1 MKQRQREQVQR
12 GCAVGTVVL
21 LAWLCRVLPLE
32 GLPSGL
38 QEACGI
44 LRSLLYLSLF
54 AGWGISLYNRTV
66 HPQVRRLLL
75 NVDLLMLFWILVRT
89 LRFQLNTPPGMDRML
104 GYLYYA
110 PMLGIPVLCVQLVL
124 TVDRS
129 ERYRLSA
136 WARMLWLPSAVLLE
150 LVLTNDLHQQVF
162 RLQQPWNENYQYGW
176 LFGLVVGWIVI
187 CILLAF
193 GIIAHKSRNPR
204 ILRRLPLPAIPLV
217 LLGIYAVLY
226 GFHFPLIRQFLGD
239 MTIVHCLM
247 TAASLEGGLR
257 CGLIQSNTGYEELL
271 RVTSLAVQLVDR
283 QGNVYCCS
291 ENGRIVDR
299 RELQAAMH
307 GTVQLDEHTLL
318 RSAPVQGGY
327 VMWQTDITELVEN
340 MERLKE
346 NRTELAERNYL
357 EQQNYEAER
366 KTNALREKNRLYD
379 LLQRRLAPQIIRM
392 DQLLTRYRTAPE
404 ADRRQLLG
412 QVAVLGAYL
421 KRGANL
427 MFLAQK
433 HRYVPSAE
441 LRYALE
447 ESISSL
453 ELAGVECAMEVT
465 QGVRLPAE
473 AAAACYSRFESGGEG
488 ALGQMDAL
496 FVRAVWKDHRLN
508 LYLSVETGADLKAV
522 CPAAV
527 QEAPGKRPAD
537 PLGHASHSLTIPPK
551 SCFPESPVDRYPLR
565 QRVRT
570 PLGLFLLAAWPVP
583 AEKNRAAPHL
593 CGAVLSG
600 CAGSAHGL
608 PEAPE
613 GCGSARGF
621 LFLRSLRVVFQ
632 VQLGHQLVADDGQH
646 LFQLLH
652 VLFGEALVHPLD
664 HRAQVGVADVVV
676 VDILLGGPQVILP
689 AVGGGLD
696 LFHIALAHQ
705 RADLIRRVGGGDL
718 HHPGKLRNGGLPHG
732 HDALHAKGFHRGQ
745 GRLTGGKALE
755 HVLVEMELELGIDI
769 VECFFQHGTVS
780 LRTLNFL

>member
-1 MKQRQREQVQR
+1 MMGQRQREQIQR

-32 GLPSGL
+32 GMPSGL

-89 LRFQLNTPPGMDRML
+89 LRFQLNTPPEMDRML

-204 ILRRLPLPAIPLV
+204 ILRRLPLPAIPMV
-217 LLGIYAVLY
+217 LLGVYAVLY
-226 GFHFPLIRQFLGD
+226 GFHFPLIKQFLGD

-257 CGLIQSNTGYEELL
+257 CGLIQSNTGYVELL
-271 RVTSLAVQLVDR
+271 RVTSLA
-283 QGNVYCCS
+283 
-291 ENGRIVDR
+291 
-299 RELQAAMH
+299 
-307 GTVQLDEHTLL
+307 VQLDEHTLL

-357 EQQNYEAER
+357 EQQKYEVER
-366 KTNALREKNRLYD
+366 KINALREKNRLYD
-379 LLQRRLAPQIIRM
+379 LLQRQLAPQIIRM
-392 DQLLTRYRTAPE
+392 DQLLTRYRAAPE
-404 ADRRQLLG
+404 EEKRQLLG

-427 MFLAQK
+427 MFLAQQ

-465 QGVRLPAE
+465 HEARLPAE
-473 AAAACYSRFESGGEG
+473 AAAACYSRFESVVEG
-488 ALGQMDAL
+488 ALGQLDAL
-496 FVRAVWKDHRLN
+496 FVRAIWKDHRLN
-508 LYLSVETGADLKAV
+508 LYLSVETGADLKAA

-527 QEAPGKRPAD
+527 QEAPG
-537 PLGHASHSLTIPPK
+537 S
-551 SCFPESPVDRYPLR
+551 
-565 QRVRT
+565 
-570 PLGLFLLAAWPVP
+570 W
-583 AEKNRAAPHL
+583 
-593 CGAVLSG
+593 VLNDHFEG
-600 CAGSAHGL
+600 G
-608 PEAPE
+608 APE
-613 GCGSARGF
+613 CGT
-621 LFLRSLRVVFQ
+621 
-632 VQLGHQLVADDGQH
+632 
-646 LFQLLH
+646 
-652 VLFGEALVHPLD
+652 
-664 HRAQVGVADVVV
+664 
-676 VDILLGGPQVILP
+676 
-689 AVGGGLD
+689 
-696 LFHIALAHQ
+696 
-705 RADLIRRVGGGDL
+705 
-718 HHPGKLRNGGLPHG
+718 N
-732 HDALHAKGFHRGQ
+732 
-745 GRLTGGKALE
+745 
-755 HVLVEMELELGIDI
+755 
-769 VECFFQHGTVS
+769 
-780 LRTLNFL
+780 

>member
-1 MKQRQREQVQR
+1 MSTAVPFKGAVCATLCKPAVQRADIIPYRSHDGVFRALFLVAKAQINVLCLYRALLFKLHPARKPHRGRSGSDTVEQIGLGGCPQRKQSRQRVAAQNDFDVFRERKLLLQCGNDLLRQKTQGVPSVAAEALLSPHGRGFPRRKRIVPAFHRDSREQKILAALSNGRHFIIHTLQLMLTCHLEQQVF
-12 GCAVGTVVL
+12 CISPAVNAARSVPDL
-21 LAWLCRVLPLE
+21 HCLC
-32 GLPSGL
+32 GH
-38 QEACGI
+38 CGI

-75 NVDLLMLFWILVRT
+75 NVDLLMLFWIIVRT

-204 ILRRLPLPAIPLV
+204 ILRRLPLPAIPMV
-217 LLGIYAVLY
+217 LLGVYAVLY

-257 CGLIQSNTGYEELL
+257 CGLIQSNTGYVELL

-291 ENGRIVDR
+291 ENGRMVDR

-357 EQQNYEAER
+357 EQQNYEVER
-366 KTNALREKNRLYD
+366 KINALREKKRLYD
-379 LLQRRLAPQIIRM
+379 LLQRQLAPQIIRM
-392 DQLLTRYRTAPE
+392 DQLLTRYRAAPE
-404 ADRRQLLG
+404 EEKRQLLG

-427 MFLAQK
+427 MFLAQQ

-473 AAAACYSRFESGGEG
+473 AAAACYSRFESVVEG
-488 ALGQMDAL
+488 ALGRLDAL
-496 FVRAVWKDHRLN
+496 FVRAIWKDHRLN
-508 LYLSVETGADLKAV
+508 LYLSVETGADLKAS
-522 CPAAV
+522 CLAAV
-527 QEAPGKRPAD
+527 QEAPG
-537 PLGHASHSLTIPPK
+537 S
-551 SCFPESPVDRYPLR
+551 
-565 QRVRT
+565 
-570 PLGLFLLAAWPVP
+570 W
-583 AEKNRAAPHL
+583 
-593 CGAVLSG
+593 VLNDHFEG
-600 CAGSAHGL
+600 G
-608 PEAPE
+608 APE
-613 GCGSARGF
+613 CGT
-621 LFLRSLRVVFQ
+621 
-632 VQLGHQLVADDGQH
+632 
-646 LFQLLH
+646 
-652 VLFGEALVHPLD
+652 
-664 HRAQVGVADVVV
+664 
-676 VDILLGGPQVILP
+676 
-689 AVGGGLD
+689 
-696 LFHIALAHQ
+696 
-705 RADLIRRVGGGDL
+705 
-718 HHPGKLRNGGLPHG
+718 N
-732 HDALHAKGFHRGQ
+732 
-745 GRLTGGKALE
+745 
-755 HVLVEMELELGIDI
+755 
-769 VECFFQHGTVS
+769 
-780 LRTLNFL
+780 

>member
-1 MKQRQREQVQR
+1 MMGQRQREQVQR

-32 GLPSGL
+32 GMPFGL

-89 LRFQLNTPPGMDRML
+89 LRFQLNTPPEIDRML

-204 ILRRLPLPAIPLV
+204 ILRRLPLPAIPMV
-217 LLGIYAVLY
+217 LLGVYAVLY

-291 ENGRIVDR
+291 ENGRMADR

-346 NRTELAERNYL
+346 NRTELA
-357 EQQNYEAER
+357 
-366 KTNALREKNRLYD
+366 
-379 LLQRRLAPQIIRM
+379 
-392 DQLLTRYRTAPE
+392 
-404 ADRRQLLG
+404 
-412 QVAVLGAYL
+412 
-421 KRGANL
+421 
-427 MFLAQK
+427 
-433 HRYVPSAE
+433 
-441 LRYALE
+441 
-447 ESISSL
+447 
-453 ELAGVECAMEVT
+453 GVECAMEVT

-473 AAAACYSRFESGGEG
+473 AAAACYSRFESVVEG
-488 ALGQMDAL
+488 ALGQLDAL
-496 FVRAVWKDHRLN
+496 FVRAIWKDHRLN
-508 LYLSVETGADLKAV
+508 LYLSVETGADLKAA

-527 QEAPGKRPAD
+527 QEAPG
-537 PLGHASHSLTIPPK
+537 S
-551 SCFPESPVDRYPLR
+551 
-565 QRVRT
+565 
-570 PLGLFLLAAWPVP
+570 W
-583 AEKNRAAPHL
+583 
-593 CGAVLSG
+593 VLNDHFEG
-600 CAGSAHGL
+600 G
-608 PEAPE
+608 APE
-613 GCGSARGF
+613 CGT
-621 LFLRSLRVVFQ
+621 
-632 VQLGHQLVADDGQH
+632 
-646 LFQLLH
+646 
-652 VLFGEALVHPLD
+652 
-664 HRAQVGVADVVV
+664 
-676 VDILLGGPQVILP
+676 
-689 AVGGGLD
+689 
-696 LFHIALAHQ
+696 
-705 RADLIRRVGGGDL
+705 
-718 HHPGKLRNGGLPHG
+718 N
-732 HDALHAKGFHRGQ
+732 
-745 GRLTGGKALE
+745 
-755 HVLVEMELELGIDI
+755 
-769 VECFFQHGTVS
+769 
-780 LRTLNFL
+780 

>member
-1 MKQRQREQVQR
+1 MMGQRQREQVQR

-38 QEACGI
+38 REACGI

-89 LRFQLNTPPGMDRML
+89 LRFQLNTPPEIDRML

-136 WARMLWLPSAVLLE
+136 WARLLWLPSAVLLE

-162 RLQQPWNENYQYGW
+162 RLQQPWNEKYQYGW

-217 LLGIYAVLY
+217 LLGVYAVLY
-226 GFHFPLIRQFLGD
+226 SLHIPLIQQFLGD

-299 RELQAAMH
+299 RELQAAMN
-307 GTVQLDEHTLL
+307 GTVRLDEHTLL
-318 RSAPVQGGY
+318 RSAP
-327 VMWQTDITELVEN
+327 
-340 MERLKE
+340 
-346 NRTELAERNYL
+346 
-357 EQQNYEAER
+357 
-366 KTNALREKNRLYD
+366 
-379 LLQRRLAPQIIRM
+379 
-392 DQLLTRYRTAPE
+392 
-404 ADRRQLLG
+404 
-412 QVAVLGAYL
+412 VLGAYL

-427 MFLAQK
+427 MFLAQQ

-473 AAAACYSRFESGGEG
+473 AAAACYSRFESVVEG
-488 ALGQMDAL
+488 ALGQLDAL
-496 FVRAVWKDHRLN
+496 FVRAIWKDNRLN
-508 LYLSVETGADLKAV
+508 LYLSVETGADLKAA

-527 QEAPGKRPAD
+527 QEAPG
-537 PLGHASHSLTIPPK
+537 S
-551 SCFPESPVDRYPLR
+551 
-565 QRVRT
+565 
-570 PLGLFLLAAWPVP
+570 W
-583 AEKNRAAPHL
+583 
-593 CGAVLSG
+593 VLNDHFEG
-600 CAGSAHGL
+600 G
-608 PEAPE
+608 APE
-613 GCGSARGF
+613 CGT
-621 LFLRSLRVVFQ
+621 
-632 VQLGHQLVADDGQH
+632 
-646 LFQLLH
+646 
-652 VLFGEALVHPLD
+652 
-664 HRAQVGVADVVV
+664 
-676 VDILLGGPQVILP
+676 
-689 AVGGGLD
+689 
-696 LFHIALAHQ
+696 
-705 RADLIRRVGGGDL
+705 
-718 HHPGKLRNGGLPHG
+718 N
-732 HDALHAKGFHRGQ
+732 
-745 GRLTGGKALE
+745 
-755 HVLVEMELELGIDI
+755 
-769 VECFFQHGTVS
+769 
-780 LRTLNFL
+780 

>member
-1 MKQRQREQVQR
+1 MGQRQREQVQR
-12 GCAVGTVVL
+12 GCAVGTMVL

-32 GLPSGL
+32 GMPSGL

-75 NVDLLMLFWILVRT
+75 NVDLLMLFWIIVRT

-204 ILRRLPLPAIPLV
+204 ILRRLPLPAIPMV
-217 LLGIYAVLY
+217 LLGVYAVLY

-340 MERLKE
+340 MEHLVE
-346 NRTELAERNYL
+346 
-357 EQQNYEAER
+357 
-366 KTNALREKNRLYD
+366 D
-379 LLQRRLAPQIIRM
+379 SG
-392 DQLLTRYRTAPE
+392 RYRRVASLSTAEMALAQCARHAVDLVLMDVCTKGSRDGIDVAAEIKARYPE
-404 ADRRQLLG
+404 TKVIIITSMVEESYLKRAKAAGAESFWYKDVSPESLLEVMDRTMAGESLYPDRTPETRLG
-412 QVAVLGAYL
+412 QVSSTQLTPREIEVLRLVCEG
-421 KRGANL
+421 
-427 MFLAQK
+427 
-433 HRYVPSAE
+433 
-441 LRYALE
+441 LE
-447 ESISSL
+447 YEEI
-453 ELAGVECAMEVT
+453 
-465 QGVRLPAE
+465 
-473 AAAACYSRFESGGEG
+473 AA
-488 ALGQMDAL
+488 
-496 FVRAVWKDHRLN
+496 
-508 LYLSVETGADLKAV
+508 
-522 CPAAV
+522 
-527 QEAPGKRPAD
+527 
-537 PLGHASHSLTIPPK
+537 
-551 SCFPESPVDRYPLR
+551 
-565 QRVRT
+565 
-570 PLGLFLLAAWPVP
+570 
-583 AEKNRAAPHL
+583 
-593 CGAVLSG
+593 
-600 CAGSAHGL
+600 
-608 PEAPE
+608 
-613 GCGSARGF
+613 
-621 LFLRSLRVVFQ
+621 
-632 VQLGHQLVADDGQH
+632 
-646 LFQLLH
+646 
-652 VLFGEALVHPLD
+652 
-664 HRAQVGVADVVV
+664 
-676 VDILLGGPQVILP
+676 
-689 AVGGGLD
+689 
-696 LFHIALAHQ
+696 
-705 RADLIRRVGGGDL
+705 
-718 HHPGKLRNGGLPHG
+718 
-732 HDALHAKGFHRGQ
+732 
-745 GRLTGGKALE
+745 
-755 HVLVEMELELGIDI
+755 ELGISSR
-769 VECFFQHGTVS
+769 TVKRFVSS
-780 LRTLNFL
+780 LLEKTGYSNRTRLAIAVTKKNFILPHLEEE

>member
-1 MKQRQREQVQR
+1 MMGQRQREQVQR

-89 LRFQLNTPPGMDRML
+89 LRFQLNTPPEIDRML

-204 ILRRLPLPAIPLV
+204 ILRRLPLPAIPMV
-217 LLGIYAVLY
+217 LLGVYAVLY
-226 GFHFPLIRQFLGD
+226 GFHFPLIKQFLGD

-291 ENGRIVDR
+291 ENGRMVDR

-307 GTVQLDEHTLL
+307 GTVRLDEHTLL

-357 EQQNYEAER
+357 EQQNYEVER
-366 KTNALREKNRLYD
+366 KINALREKNRLYD
-379 LLQRRLAPQIIRM
+379 LLQRQLAPQIIRM
-392 DQLLTRYRTAPE
+392 DQLLTRYRAAPE
-404 ADRRQLLG
+404 EEKRQLLG

-427 MFLAQK
+427 MFLAQQ

-453 ELAGVECAMEVT
+453 ELRRLSENVQEMTREKEILEFKTRLHDEMGYGLTAVRQCLLQRKDPVE
-465 QGVRLPAE
+465 LE
-473 AAAACYSRFESGGEG
+473 ASLE
-488 ALGQMDAL
+488 QM
-496 FVRAVWKDHRLN
+496 N
-508 LYLSVETGADLKAV
+508 KAV
-522 CPAAV
+522 
-527 QEAPGKRPAD
+527 QLYRKDSEAPPEENEWDVFVEDAAQLGVTVALQGPMPRQHQQLLLTIARECITNAVRYAGANRLEITITPQGGGQRWQFENDGPPPAD
-537 PLGHASHSLTIPPK
+537 PAI
-551 SCFPESPVDRYPLR
+551 
-565 QRVRT
+565 T
-570 PLGLFLLAAWPVP
+570 P
-583 AEKNRAAPHL
+583 
-593 CGAVLSG
+593 
-600 CAGSAHGL
+600 
-608 PEAPE
+608 
-613 GCGSARGF
+613 
-621 LFLRSLRVVFQ
+621 
-632 VQLGHQLVADDGQH
+632 
-646 LFQLLH
+646 
-652 VLFGEALVHPLD
+652 
-664 HRAQVGVADVVV
+664 
-676 VDILLGGPQVILP
+676 
-689 AVGGGLD
+689 GGGLTA
-696 LFHIALAHQ
+696 IQ
-705 RADLIRRVGGGDL
+705 RRVMQAGGTMEVQARPRYRL
-718 HHPGKLRNGGLPHG
+718 CVNLP
-732 HDALHAKGFHRGQ
+732 KEE
-745 GRLTGGKALE
+745 T
-755 HVLVEMELELGIDI
+755 I
-769 VECFFQHGTVS
+769 
-780 LRTLNFL
+780 